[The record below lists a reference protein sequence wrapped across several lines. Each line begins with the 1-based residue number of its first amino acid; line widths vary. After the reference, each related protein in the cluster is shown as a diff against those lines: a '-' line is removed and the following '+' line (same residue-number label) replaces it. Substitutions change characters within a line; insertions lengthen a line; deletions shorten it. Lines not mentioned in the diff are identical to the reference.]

1 MEDID
6 CQSEQLIAPNKLQ
19 MFCMHSCSIY
29 VFMCINFK
37 KKAVKNVSV
46 LALSLQSFHTV
57 LVLVCRRSDA
67 VSAFFFLQFFSIFFF
82 PAGSAA
88 GMKAASGSGVA
99 QCFRWPLCFF
109 FFLCFLFFW
118 SIFAPLLKKFCAH
131 MQRPRGRAR
140 SKMGKTGRS
149 VFEMVSN
156 QSESPKNRNTN
167 CRWGCINT
175 RLLRTCADDDVRR
188 WVTVF
193 VPCLNLRAAN
203 PPLSSL
209 VWLSVTQGRQMIGRC
224 GLLLITTDSAW

>member
-19 MFCMHSCSIY
+19 MFWMHSCSIY

-46 LALSLQSFHTV
+46 LALSLQSFIC
-57 LVLVCRRSDA
+57 LQA
-67 VSAFFFLQFFSIFFF
+67 VRCGFCIFFPSVF
-82 PAGSAA
+82 FYIFLSRRLS
-88 GMKAASGSGVA
+88 SGHESSQRLRCCSV
-99 QCFRWPLCFF
+99 LSLTVMFF

-118 SIFAPLLKKFCAH
+118 SIFAPLLKKFRAH

-140 SKMGKTGRS
+140 SKMGKTGRR

-167 CRWGCINT
+167 CRWGRINT

-203 PPLSSL
+203 PPLPSL